1 METYPSQRRP
11 SVVLSRYLM
20 FCALLAVATGFAVL
34 SLFDPAKHSFYPF
47 CAFHRLTGLN
57 CPGCGG
63 LRALHQL
70 LHGHVAAAFR
80 FNALVVLGVPP
91 AARFGARR
99 LWCLAS
105 GKAQP
110 TFAVRP
116 AWLWIGLAVIVAFGI
131 LRNLPFPAFAWMA
144 P

>member
-1 METYPSQRRP
+1 METHPSPCRP
-11 SVVLSRYLM
+11 SVVLPRYLLL
-20 FCALLAVATGFAVL
+20 CALLAAAAGFAVL
-34 SLFDPAKHSFYPF
+34 SLFDPAQHSFYPF

-80 FNALVVLGVPP
+80 FNALVVLGVPV
-91 AARFGARR
+91 AAWFGARR
-99 LWCLAS
+99 LWHWAA
-105 GKAQP
+105 GRPQP
-110 TFAVRP
+110 RFVVRT
-116 AWLWIGLAVIVAFGI
+116 AWLWFGLAVVITFGI
-131 LRNLPFPAFAWMA
+131 LRNLPFPAVAWMS